1 MIHTSSR
8 RTSKSTSGLQ
18 CQSNWMMR
26 ASSTSPR
33 ATVIAYRYTAAQPKC
48 CAPQLPRQFGEV
60 ELVVFARDVVS
71 KTLTLFLQQS
81 TKAEVGI
88 SAYWSVNPVEETIT
102 VPCARRWSV
111 HRTRRVPLPL

>member
-60 ELVVFARDVVS
+60 ELVVFACDIVLE
-71 KTLTLFLQQS
+71 TLVLFLKRS
-81 TKAEVGI
+81 TKEMGYGFSHIATRPGGRPTLGWKRCPEH
-88 SAYWSVNPVEETIT
+88 
-102 VPCARRWSV
+102 RRAL
-111 HRTRRVPLPL
+111 HQRALL